1 MHTLAIEVT
10 PKERNDVVRALR
22 SLADEEA
29 RDENPAVADQLRGLA
44 SRIDRE

>member
-22 SLADEEA
+22 SLAEEEG
-29 RDENPAVADQLRGLA
+29 RDGKPAVADRLRGLA
-44 SRIDRE
+44 GRIERE